1 MKKQNNDSIFLFVW
15 QLAAHISIIPMI
27 MFASG
32 YHYAI
37 ALLVYVITGL
47 IGVTVTY
54 HRLLS
59 HRSFV
64 APMWFEY
71 FGTLCAT
78 WGIVGSS
85 LGWCSNHLQHHRYSD
100 KPNDPHSPHQMPWW
114 KVQWFSMFSEQL
126 MIAPSLARSKF
137 HMFVHKHYFR
147 ILFGI
152 VLVLALIDPF
162 AIVYALLFP
171 SMVLWNAGSL
181 INNVTHLVGYRPY
194 ETSDK
199 STNNIILG
207 YLVFGEGWHNHHHK
221 YPRSYRFG
229 EKWWEFD
236 PGFYIIKLVKKD
248 DENKVL
254 RPH

>member
-1 MKKQNNDSIFLFVW
+1 MKKQNNDSIFLFAW

-137 HMFVHKHYFR
+137 HMLVHKHYFH

-162 AIVYALLFP
+162 AIVYSLLFP

-221 YPRSYRFG
+221 YPRSYRFC

-254 RPH
+254 RPQ